1 MTRALFCTCV
11 LTLVSSFA
19 WAAEGWPTELKGDGL
34 VVRFSPSA
42 ADEAKGVIVRGD
54 KQFAFEGD
62 FAAGKIT
69 GEFTVGE
76 DGFEFILEKTATGYV
91 FKSGNKTYAL
101 TAVAR
106 AANPLDVN
114 APNPLEEPGVAKPEP
129 QPRIDPKPDPRPVPQ
144 PNPAADARTLI
155 YTPQAI
161 KDQKSTLDVAD
172 VLVPKGWQ
180 VDSRIVWQVDRSHFV
195 TNASAIF
202 DPRTGWGLQ
211 LLPFDHFQCLP
222 ATYKSAVQQRQSLI
236 TIAGFELCGSVPTPQ
251 QYITEILIPR
261 YRPQGLRVIA
271 IEDLPEVTKSL
282 AKTMEKQVALM
293 AREGIETRYGAA
305 KARVEYVMPKSNNV
319 MIEEDIYCLL
329 EVTWPPQAN
338 AQIAQQ
344 GFPDA
349 QWWVIRPVATYSFIA
364 PKGQLKQATPVLQTI
379 YSSIQIKEKWFAY
392 TEQIAAFIRQKNL
405 DDANLRA
412 ATQVEINA
420 SQRAVLTDRWEKYDK
435 IARTTGHLLAETMPY
450 TDPNKP
456 DGKKYVLEQKYD
468 HWISDEGNIF
478 SSTDP
483 SITPTGAGWRKM
495 KTTDPD

>member
-1 MTRALFCTCV
+1 MSRALLCACV
-11 LTLVSSFA
+11 LALVSASA

-34 VVRFSPSA
+34 VVRFGASA
-42 ADEAKGVIVRGD
+42 ADEASGVIIRGD

-62 FAAGKIT
+62 VEAGKIT

-76 DGFEFILEKTATGYV
+76 DDFEFTLEKTATGYV

-106 AANPLDVN
+106 GANPLDVS
-114 APNPLEEPGVAKPEP
+114 APNPLDEPGVAEPDP
-129 QPRIDPKPDPRPVPQ
+129 QPRIDPKPVPQ
-144 PNPAADARTLI
+144 PNPAADARSLI

-161 KDQKSTLDVAD
+161 KDPKSTLEVAD
-172 VLVPKGWQ
+172 VLVPRGWQ
-180 VDSRIVWQVDRSHFV
+180 VDSRIAWQVDRSHFV
-195 TNASAIF
+195 TNASSIF

-222 ATYKSAVQQRQSLI
+222 GTYKSALQQRQSLI
-236 TIAGFELCGSVPTPQ
+236 TIAGFELCGTVPTPQ

-261 YRPQGLRVIA
+261 YRPPGLKVIA
-271 IEDLPEVTKSL
+271 IEDLPDVSKAL
-282 AKTMEKQVALM
+282 AKTMEKQVALS

-305 KARVEYVMPKSNNV
+305 KARVEYVMPKSNNLV
-319 MIEEDIYCLL
+319 MEEDIYCLL

-338 AQIAQQ
+338 AQVAQQ

-349 QWWVIRPVATYSFIA
+349 QWWLIRPVATYSFIA

-379 YSSIQIKEKWFAY
+379 YSSIRIKEKWFAY

-405 DDANLRA
+405 DDAKLVA
-412 ATQVEINA
+412 ATRAEINET
-420 SQRAVLTDRWEKYDK
+420 QRAVLNERWDQSDK
-435 IARTTGHLLAETMPY
+435 IARTTGHLLAGTMPY

-456 DGKKYVLEQKYD
+456 DSKKYVLEQKYD
-468 HWISDEGNIF
+468 HWINDEGNIF

-483 SITPTGAGWRKM
+483 SITPEGAGWRKM
-495 KTTDPD
+495 KTAYPD